1 MDQKANPWVW
11 TEKAE
16 SKIPDRK
23 AGTPVPIG
31 FLIEGN
37 EEYFPR
43 LEWIQKGYVKRLE
56 GGEKV
61 GEN

>member
-37 EEYFPR
+37 EEYFPAR
-43 LEWIQKGYVKRLE
+43 NGYK
-56 GGEKV
+56 KAT
-61 GEN
+61 